1 VPLVRGR
8 RRGPREGQPTT
19 SNGGALP
26 FITNHFIS
34 ALEPLQYGAP
44 VYRS

>member
-1 VPLVRGR
+1 MPLFRGR
-8 RRGPREGQPTT
+8 HRGPGEGQPTT

-26 FITNHFIS
+26 FIANHFIS
-34 ALEPLQYGAP
+34 ALEPLQCGAP